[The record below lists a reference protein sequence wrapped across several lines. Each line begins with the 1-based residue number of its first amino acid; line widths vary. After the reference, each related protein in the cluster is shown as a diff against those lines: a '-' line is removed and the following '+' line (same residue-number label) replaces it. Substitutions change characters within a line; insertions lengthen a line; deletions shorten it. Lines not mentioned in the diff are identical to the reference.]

1 MFDHRLA
8 KSHCPG
14 QCPDIA
20 LVPGQYL
27 DTAPTAGHCK
37 IILYCPAKPL
47 IRPDKVLHNE
57 CA

>member
-20 LVPGQYL
+20 LVLGQYL
-27 DTAPTAGHCK
+27 DTAPAAGHCK
-37 IILYCPAKPL
+37 IILYSPAKAFDPPTQ
-47 IRPDKVLHNE
+47 IVT
-57 CA
+57 